1 MRLMQKG
8 YNKAIDDFEIWLKT
22 EKHKAIDVQT
32 GELLIARDGTWVDAF
47 ETFRKEYKP
56 EIKSK
61 VRRVLKKVCE
71 VPGAVGQETL
81 DILYE
86 ICSMIQNRREKD
98 DKDGTGA
105 VHKCET
111 GNSRDRRPD

>member
-1 MRLMQKG
+1 MSKD
-8 YNKAIDDFEIWLKT
+8 NISVDAFEQWLKS
-22 EKHKAIDVQT
+22 EKHKAIDAKN
-32 GELLIARDGTWVDAF
+32 GGLLIVRTGAWVDAF

-86 ICSMIQNRREKD
+86 ICSMIQSRREKD
-98 DKDGTGA
+98 DKDGVGA
-105 VHKCET
+105 VHKRET
-111 GNSRDRRPD
+111 GGSGDRNPD